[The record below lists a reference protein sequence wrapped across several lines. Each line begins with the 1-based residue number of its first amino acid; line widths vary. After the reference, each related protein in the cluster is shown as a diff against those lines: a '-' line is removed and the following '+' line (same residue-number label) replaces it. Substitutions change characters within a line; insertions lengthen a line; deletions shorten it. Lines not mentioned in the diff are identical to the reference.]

1 MHLRND
7 QAKGGVVSKPVRIK
21 VEPKSQPDLRKLAR
35 ALLKLVEQQNAEQT
49 ATPAK
54 KRKAS

>member
-1 MHLRND
+1 M
-7 QAKGGVVSKPVRIK
+7 SKPVRIK

-35 ALLKLVEQQNAEQT
+35 ALLQLVEQQSAEQI
-49 ATPAK
+49 ATPPK

>member
-1 MHLRND
+1 M
-7 QAKGGVVSKPVRIK
+7 SKPVRIM

-35 ALLKLVEQQNAEQT
+35 ALLQLVEQQNADQT
-49 ATPAK
+49 AKRAV

>member
-1 MHLRND
+1 MT
-7 QAKGGVVSKPVRIK
+7 KPVRTK

-35 ALLKLVEQQNAEQT
+35 ALLQLVEQQNSEQID
-49 ATPAK
+49 TPPV